1 MLNLSG
7 KTVIKNRFI
16 WVRMV
21 ILMKIKHIISSTLT
35 IVLLFT
41 TFYATSYGYSS
52 IGSRGNEVRQIQ
64 QRLKEWGYYKGSVD
78 GIYGTKTR
86 SAVIK
91 FQKNHNI
98 TADGI
103 CGRKTLELIGLPT
116 GVDSSSSN
124 SYNGYSSAD
133 YRLLARLISAEARGE
148 PYLGQVAVGAV
159 VLNRI
164 EHPSFPNSIS
174 GVIYQKNAFSCIND
188 GQFDK
193 PVEDSAYE
201 AARDALNGLDPSG
214 GAIYYFNPKTATSKW
229 IWSRPLIKTIGSH
242 RFCS

>member
-1 MLNLSG
+1 MLNLIV
-7 KTVIKNRFI
+7 KTVIKDQFFK
-16 WVRMV
+16 VRTD
-21 ILMKIKHIISSTLT
+21 ILMKIRYLISSILI
-35 IVLLFT
+35 IVLLFSTIYTT
-41 TFYATSYGYSS
+41 TFGYSS
-52 IGSRGNEVRQIQ
+52 MGSRGSEVRQIQ
-64 QRLKEWGYYKGSVD
+64 QRLKDWGYYKGSVD

-91 FQKNHNI
+91 FQKNHDI

-103 CGRKTLELIGLPT
+103 CGPKTLELIGLPT
-116 GVDSSSSN
+116 GVASSNSN

-174 GVIYQKNAFSCIND
+174 GVIYQKNAFSCIDD

-229 IWSRPLIKTIGSH
+229 IWSRPLIKTIGKH
-242 RFCS
+242 RFCA